1 MRWPEAASFVAA
13 AAFLLLLPDIVGR
26 QPYLLH
32 IVILTCLYAIP
43 AIGLNLMLGY
53 AGLVSLGHAAL
64 AGIGG
69 YTVAIL
75 MVQAGFGFWASL
87 PLAAAASA
95 AVGTAVGE
103 LCLRLRSHFFMIV
116 TLAFGLILFAV
127 MNNWDSL
134 TGGAA
139 GLAGVPRPGAI
150 VAGGI
155 AIAFRSITQFY
166 RLAVVATLATFLIQ
180 LLLVR
185 SDFGRVLASLRQN
198 ETLAAFRGVDPM
210 LNKIAVFAIGS
221 ALAGFGGAL
230 QVSYLRVA
238 APSMFDMV
246 ESINLV
252 LIVVV
257 GGAGYLIGPVL
268 GSLLFVGL
276 PELLRMA
283 SAYRLVLFGV
293 VLVLVMLFARRGLAG
308 LIVRKSPAP

>member
-1 MRWPEAASFVAA
+1 MRWPEAASFAAVAVL
-13 AAFLLLLPDIVGR
+13 LLLLPDIIGR

-32 IVILTCLYAIP
+32 IAILTCLYAIP

-87 PLAAAASA
+87 PLAAVASA
-95 AVGTAVGE
+95 AVGTAVGV

-150 VAGGI
+150 VAGGV
-155 AIAFRSITQFY
+155 ALEFRSITQFY
-166 RLAVVATLATFLIQ
+166 RLAVVATLAAFLFQ

-257 GGAGYLIGPVL
+257 GGAGYLVGPIL

-283 SAYRLVLFGV
+283 SAYRLVLFGI

-308 LIVRKSPAP
+308 LLVRKPSAS

>member
-1 MRWPEAASFVAA
+1 MRWPEACAFAAVAA
-13 AAFLLLLPDIVGR
+13 LLLSLPDMIGG

-32 IVILTCLYAIP
+32 IAILTCLYAIP
-43 AIGLNLMLGY
+43 AMGLNLMLGY
-53 AGLVSLGHAAL
+53 AGLISLGHAAL

-69 YTVAIL
+69 YTAAIL
-75 MVQAGFGFWASL
+75 MVQSGFDFWSCL
-87 PLAAAASA
+87 PLAAMAAGIVGA
-95 AVGTAVGE
+95 AIGVI
-103 LCLRLRSHFFMIV
+103 CLRLRSHFFMIV

-150 VAGGI
+150 AVAGLE
-155 AIAFRSITQFY
+155 IAFRSITQFY
-166 RLAVVATLATFLIQ
+166 RLAVVATLVVFLFQ
-180 LLLVR
+180 LLLIR
-185 SDFGRVLASLRQN
+185 SDFGRVLASLKQD

-210 LNKIAVFAIGS
+210 LNKVAIFAIGS
-221 ALAGFGGAL
+221 ALAGLGGAL

-238 APSMFDMV
+238 APSMFDML

-257 GGAGYLIGPVL
+257 GGAGYLLGPIL
-268 GSLLFVGL
+268 GSVLFVGL

-283 SAYRLVLFGV
+283 SAYRLVLFGI

-308 LIVRKSPAP
+308 LLIRKPAAP

>member
-1 MRWPEAASFVAA
+1 MRWRETAAFAIA
-13 AAFLLLLPDIVGR
+13 AAFLLLLPDILGAN
-26 QPYLLH
+26 PYLLH
-32 IVILTCLYAIP
+32 IAILTCLYAIP
-43 AIGLNLMLGY
+43 AMGLNLMLGY

-69 YTVAIL
+69 YTAAIL
-75 MVQAGFGFWASL
+75 MVEAGIGFWSSL
-87 PLAAAASA
+87 PLAALAATIAGA
-95 AVGTAVGE
+95 AIGV

-116 TLAFGLILFAV
+116 TLAFGLVLFAV

-139 GLAGVPRPGAI
+139 GLAGVPRPGPIA
-150 VAGGI
+150 VGGI
-155 AIAFRSITQFY
+155 EIAFRSMTQFY
-166 RLAVVATLATFLIQ
+166 RLVAVATLAIFLFQ

-185 SDFGRVLASLRQN
+185 SDFGRILSSLKQD

-210 LNKIAVFAIGS
+210 LNKVAVFAIGS
-221 ALAGFGGAL
+221 GLAGLGGAL

-257 GGAGYLIGPVL
+257 GGAGYSLGPAL
-268 GSLLFVGL
+268 GSVLFVGL

-308 LIVRKSPAP
+308 LVVRKPAAS